1 MPTWWAHA
9 HRQLSAN
16 APADRL
22 TKFLASRGVQELE
35 SLDLPPVQLRGFD
48 GARTTSS
55 KGLHCCPLVPEVIP
69 GHFQAA
75 PCQPEVLIN
84 SEEPPPESQPVCDTR
99 SEVSAQ
105 DEAHGRH
112 EVQPPGKSEVIPFP
126 EKPPPEP
133 VKRSFQTIVNIG
145 TARLMSLSLR
155 GNFGICLDVG

>member
-1 MPTWWAHA
+1 M
-9 HRQLSAN
+9 
-16 APADRL
+16 
-22 TKFLASRGVQELE
+22 
-35 SLDLPPVQLRGFD
+35 QLRGFD